1 MPSPTSNTVYGIIND
16 AMHDAGFL
24 EEGELPN
31 SDQLATY
38 FRRLSDIVNLWQI
51 QGLKLFLN
59 ETVDIPIVE
68 GVNTYTLNGYKRVLM
83 GNVITPESI
92 RRPLTVMSWYD
103 WMRLSQT
110 NNLGMISS
118 YFVDKQVPGCTIKV
132 WNTPAASEELNIL
145 QFLVQVEAPNPI
157 NLEESVEFP
166 QEWRIALRWGLAD
179 DIATGQPQAIMDRCA
194 GRAKAYR
201 EALEDWDVED
211 APTQFAVDHR
221 GTRQT
226 GRFR

>member
-1 MPSPTSNTVYGIIND
+1 MPSPTTKTVYSIIND

-24 EEGELPN
+24 ETGELPN
-31 SDQLATY
+31 SQQLADN
-38 FRRLSDIVNLWQI
+38 FRRLNDIINLWQTG
-51 QGLKLFLN
+51 GLKLFLN
-59 ETVDIPIVE
+59 ETVDIPIVA
-68 GVNTYTLNGYKRVLM
+68 GTSLYQLNGYKRVLM

-92 RRPLTVMSWYD
+92 RRPLVVMSWYD

-110 NNLGMISS
+110 SNLGMISS
-118 YFVDKQVPGCTIKV
+118 YFVDKQVPGCAIRV
-132 WNTPAASEELNIL
+132 WNTPDTSEEVNIL
-145 QFLVQVEAPNPI
+145 QFLTQVEVTNPI
-157 NLEESVEFP
+157 NLEEDMDFP

-179 DIATGQPQAIMDRCA
+179 DICTGQPQAIMDRCA
-194 GRAKAYR
+194 MRAKVYR

-211 APTQFAVDHR
+211 APTQFAVDNR